1 MDDCRLYPFSIE
13 DSGGSYA
20 RLPLV
25 FERRRLDAPVCLIT
39 LRRAGNM
46 AIGEATRER
55 LFASLGIA
63 TAAYCLQTH
72 SRVAALVAER
82 TDCTACNAD
91 GLVGTGRAVL
101 SVTVADCLP
110 VFLFDT
116 ASGCCSVL
124 HSGWKGTGIVINALA
139 LMRDAYGTDPRRVA
153 ALLGPCIR
161 ACCYNVDE
169 ARALLFEREAGD
181 GPFPL
186 GPVVRRARRDGRTE
200 HYIDMQAANANLLAR
215 SGVRDIA
222 YCVNCTFTDPL
233 LGSFRREGP
242 DGFTKMM
249 ALAGN
254 FPLPSA
260 N

>member
-1 MDDCRLYPFSIE
+1 
-13 DSGGSYA
+13 
-20 RLPLV
+20 
-25 FERRRLDAPVCLIT
+25 
-39 LRRAGNM
+39 M
-46 AIGEATRER
+46 AVGEAARER

-63 TAAYCLQTH
+63 PAAYCVQTH
-72 SRVAALVAER
+72 SRDVDLVAER
-82 TDCTACNAD
+82 ADGTAYNAD
-91 GLVGTGRAVL
+91 GLVGTGRPVL

-124 HSGWKGTGIVINALA
+124 HSGWKGTGIVLNALN
-139 LMRDAYGTDPRRVA
+139 LMRDAFGTDPRNVA

-186 GPVVRRARRDGRTE
+186 GPAVIRKKSGGRME

-233 LGSFRREGP
+233 LGSFRREGS

-249 ALAGN
+249 ALAGS